1 MPRETIP
8 VPVMALY
15 PKDSPVSCDTQDGP
29 EREQRYSHM
38 PNPEL
43 ARRRPLIGADDHHT
57 SVAPVDIKQG
67 CSYIEPMAGQ
77 CENDQFPWGKW
88 ND

>member
-1 MPRETIP
+1 
-8 VPVMALY
+8 
-15 PKDSPVSCDTQDGP
+15 
-29 EREQRYSHM
+29 M

-43 ARRRPLIGADDHHT
+43 ARRRPLIGAEDHHV

-77 CENDQFPWGKW
+77 CENDQFSWGKW